1 VHDLAGCKCWGD
13 FFAGLENDCFDS
25 AFLLLDG
32 WRPLWGAVWCG
43 GIWFSTKRLPR
54 WGNDMWRIYHP
65 GSRRSAGQVYSDVAE
80 YSIPSSENEEGG
92 CSYYAVLVA
101 AKGVQ
106 CMI

>member
-1 VHDLAGCKCWGD
+1 MGV
-13 FFAGLENDCFDS
+13 S
-25 AFLLLDG
+25 
-32 WRPLWGAVWCG
+32 CG
-43 GIWFSTKRLPR
+43 GELVDLSIRTKT
-54 WGNDMWRIYHP
+54 GC
-65 GSRRSAGQVYSDVAE
+65 RSLRADQTVAE